1 MAKRKNN
8 TIEFNYAKILEEA
21 AKIATERQSQY
32 GEAVKSVKLACDI
45 LEETFN
51 IKLSVLQFC
60 YVMVALKLSRQKFKF
75 KKDNIIDSINYLAI
89 GIASEER
96 EHGKSKIQKM

>member
-1 MAKRKNN
+1 MKNYS
-8 TIEFNYAKILEEA
+8 EILKEA
-21 AKIATERQSQY
+21 AKIADERQKQY
-32 GEAVKSVKLACDI
+32 GEAVESVGLACKI

-75 KKDNIIDSINYLAI
+75 KKDNLIDAINYLAI
-89 GIASEER
+89 GIMSEE
-96 EHGKSKIQKM
+96 K